1 MLVYP
6 NNLNYL
12 HNNRAYFR
20 IILGKNGITSMALC
34 GYPLTSAPILSYSR
48 KIGDE
53 KIVEENSWFRLDKT
67 FNISTVWLHSDVK
80 KNSSEASKWTGI
92 WAGELGPL
100 KNDPRHLYTSRQYS
114 ILTTHSL
121 TGTLLKISVKAPNL
135 KKLNDNWRRFWRKSQ
150 IYWGA

>member
-1 MLVYP
+1 MLCSVLCVFKWGYAYDVRVSMLVYP

-53 KIVEENSWFRLDKT
+53 KIVEENS
-67 FNISTVWLHSDVK
+67 
-80 KNSSEASKWTGI
+80 
-92 WAGELGPL
+92 
-100 KNDPRHLYTSRQYS
+100 
-114 ILTTHSL
+114 
-121 TGTLLKISVKAPNL
+121 
-135 KKLNDNWRRFWRKSQ
+135 
-150 IYWGA
+150 

>member
-6 NNLNYL
+6 NNLNYQ

-53 KIVEENSWFRLDKT
+53 KIVEEQLIQIRQNFQYLNCLVAFR
-67 FNISTVWLHSDVK
+67 
-80 KNSSEASKWTGI
+80 
-92 WAGELGPL
+92 
-100 KNDPRHLYTSRQYS
+100 R
-114 ILTTHSL
+114 
-121 TGTLLKISVKAPNL
+121 
-135 KKLNDNWRRFWRKSQ
+135 
-150 IYWGA
+150 